1 MKETIKKRGRPRK
14 DPIFV
19 KADLCLETGMVS
31 NFQSVSIDQV
41 GATSEPAVNVVPV
54 KAKYYAGRPTSYT
67 EDMPLKILKYAKEK
81 KQKGEIATFA
91 GACLYLGI
99 HKDTLYSWDKDPEK
113 KAFSDALHTLRLEQE
128 DLILTG
134 ALTGKFKE
142 RSSIFILKSVHGYV
156 EKEEKKEEEESQLSV
171 SEVQALLKTFKE

>member
-1 MKETIKKRGRPRK
+1 MNEVKKRGRPRK
-14 DPIFV
+14 DSGF
-19 KADLCLETGMVS
+19 KADNSFETEAS
-31 NFQSVSIDQV
+31 
-41 GATSEPAVNVVPV
+41 SEPAVQAVPV
-54 KAKYYAGRPTSYT
+54 KTKYYAGRPSSYN
-67 EDMPLKILKYAKEK
+67 EDMPLKILKYVKEK

-113 KAFSDALHTLRLEQE
+113 KSFSDALHTLRLEQE
-128 DLILTG
+128 DLIFTG

-156 EKEEKKEEEESQLSV
+156 EKEEKKEEEETQLSV
-171 SEVQALLKTFKE
+171 SQFQAILKTFKDYI